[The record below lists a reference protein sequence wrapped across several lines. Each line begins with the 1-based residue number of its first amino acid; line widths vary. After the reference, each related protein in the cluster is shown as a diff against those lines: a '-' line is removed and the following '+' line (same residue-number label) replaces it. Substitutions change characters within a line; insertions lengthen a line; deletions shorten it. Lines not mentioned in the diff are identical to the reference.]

1 MTGVMLQ
8 AFHWYLPQGGT
19 LWREVA
25 ARADELAT
33 AGFTAVWLPPAYKGH
48 VGGYDV
54 GYGVYDMYDLGEFD
68 QRGTIPTKY
77 GTKDEYLATIR
88 ALQAAGIAVYADI
101 VWNHRL
107 GADGSEVIRATPHS
121 THDRSRP
128 SGPTREVEVWTRF
141 DFAGRGGA
149 YDARTLDHRHFDAV
163 DFDEMRPDE
172 WDTIYLFEGK
182 TFDRHVADEF
192 GNYAYLMGCDVDQ
205 SNPEVQAMT
214 IDWGAWYL
222 DTTGVDGLRLDA
234 VKHIPAWVLPIY
246 LDALRAHS
254 GREIPVVAEYWSA
267 DLGALAWFLAAVG
280 DRMMLFDVPLHFA
293 FHRAGIE
300 GNAFDLRTIFDG
312 SLVAAR
318 HDMAVTFVDNH
329 DSQPMQALESTVAD
343 WFKPLAYALILLR
356 REGFPCVFQADYDGA
371 AYTEQRWGEEPV
383 DVEMTSHREFLDLCL
398 ALRRD
403 LGDAEQSRRVRPL
416 QRDRVD
422 AARGRAGGRGPDEQ
436 RRDGRPAASPPGSR
450 TPTFTDAHRARSRT
464 RSRPTPHGL
473 GASSAARGAGCRSGS
488 AAEAGRRPGGC
499 GDVSPWSG
507 CGAAARPLGPRAP
520 RRGAPAR
527 GSRGRS
533 GTPRSAAAGM
543 RRSRP
548 GRRSPS
554 TST

>member
-19 LWREVA
+19 LWREVEA
-25 ARADELAT
+25 AAADLAA

-68 QRGTIPTKY
+68 QKGTIPTKY
-77 GTKDEYLATIR
+77 GTRDEYLAAIR

-107 GADGSEVIRATPHS
+107 GGDGSEVIRATPHS

-141 DFAGRGGA
+141 DFAGRAGA
-149 YDARTLDHRHFDAV
+149 HDARTLDHRHFDAV
-163 DFDEMRPDE
+163 DFDERRPDE

-182 TFDRHVADEF
+182 TFDDHVADEF

-267 DLGALAWFLAAVG
+267 DLGALTWFLTAVG

-293 FHRAGIE
+293 FHRAGLE

-312 SLVAAR
+312 SLVGRPPRHGGDVRRQPRLAADAGPR
-318 HDMAVTFVDNH
+318 VDGRRLV
-329 DSQPMQALESTVAD
+329 QAAGLRPDPAAPRGLPVRV
-343 WFKPLAYALILLR
+343 PRRLLR
-356 REGFPCVFQADYDGA
+356 RGLHRA
-371 AYTEQRWGEEPV
+371 A
-383 DVEMTSHREFLDLCL
+383 L
-398 ALRRD
+398 
-403 LGDAEQSRRVRPL
+403 
-416 QRDRVD
+416 
-422 AARGRAGGRGPDEQ
+422 GRGARR
-436 RRDGRPAASPPGSR
+436 RRDGLAPGVPRRLPGRCGATSATPSR
-450 TPTFTDAHRARSRT
+450 STRSTTPT
-464 RSRPTPHGL
+464 
-473 GASSAARGAGCRSGS
+473 
-488 AAEAGRRPGGC
+488 
-499 GDVSPWSG
+499 
-507 CGAAARPLGPRAP
+507 
-520 RRGAPAR
+520 
-527 GSRGRS
+527 
-533 GTPRSAAAGM
+533 
-543 RRSRP
+543 
-548 GRRSPS
+548 
-554 TST
+554 

>member
-1 MTGVMLQ
+1 M
-8 AFHWYLPQGGT
+8 
-19 LWREVA
+19 
-25 ARADELAT
+25 
-33 AGFTAVWLPPAYKGH
+33 
-48 VGGYDV
+48 

-107 GADGSEVIRATPHS
+107 GADGSELIRATPHS

-149 YDARTLDHRHFDAV
+149 YDERTLDHRHFDAV
-163 DFDEMRPDE
+163 DFDELRPDE

-182 TFDRHVADEF
+182 TFDQHVADEF

-267 DLGALAWFLAAVG
+267 DLGALEWFLTAVG

-300 GNAFDLRTIFDG
+300 GNSFDLRTIFDG

-356 REGFPCVFQADYDGA
+356 REGFPCVFHADYYGA

-403 LGDAEQSRRVRPL
+403 LGDADQSDAFDHSNVIGWVRRG
-416 QRDRVD
+416 D
-422 AARGRAGGRGPDEQ
+422 GRTVGGPDEQ
-436 RRDGRPAASPPGSR
+436 RRGRRPALRHRRCREPPSPTRPG
-450 TPTFTDAHRARSRT
+450 PSRT
-464 RSRPTPHGL
+464 RSRPTPMGRP
-473 GASSAARGAGCRSGS
+473 SSAARGVGCRSGWR
-488 AAEAGRRPGGC
+488 AEGRTPMSPVDRARPC
-499 GDVSPWSG
+499 WPDVSPWYG
-507 CGAAARPLGPRAP
+507 CGAAARPREPRAP
-520 RRGAPAR
+520 RPGSPAR
-527 GSRGRS
+527 GSGCRS
-533 GTPRSAAAGM
+533 DTPGSAAAGM

-548 GRRSPS
+548 GHRSPATS
-554 TST
+554 TSPGAGCPQVTTSAPPLSTLAGWIIAQGPTPATLDR

>member
-25 ARADELAT
+25 ARSDDLAG

-68 QRGTIPTKY
+68 QRGTIATKY
-77 GTKDEYLATIR
+77 GTKDEYLATIH

-149 YDARTLDHRHFDAV
+149 YDERTLDHRHFDAV
-163 DFDEMRPDE
+163 DFDELRPDE

-182 TFDRHVADEF
+182 AFDEHVADEF

-214 IDWGAWYL
+214 IEWGAWYL

-254 GREIPVVAEYWSA
+254 RREIPVVAEYWSA
-267 DLGALAWFLAAVG
+267 DLGALTWFLTTVG

-300 GNAFDLRTIFDG
+300 GNAFDLRTVFDG

-329 DSQPMQALESTVAD
+329 DSQPMQALESPVAD

-356 REGFPCVFQADYDGA
+356 REGFPCVFHADYDGA

-383 DVEMTSHREFLDLCL
+383 DVEMTSHRVFLDLCL
-398 ALRRD
+398 GLRRD
-403 LGDAEQSRRVRPL
+403 LGDAEQLDAFDHSNVIGWLRRTDGLAVVVLMSNGGQGAQHFDTGLPGATFIDVTGGV
-416 QRDRVD
+416 QGAITTD
-422 AARGRAGGRGPDEQ
+422 ATGTAEFRCPGRGV
-436 RRDGRPAASPPGSR
+436 SIWV
-450 TPTFTDAHRARSRT
+450 AR
-464 RSRPTPHGL
+464 
-473 GASSAARGAGCRSGS
+473 
-488 AAEAGRRPGGC
+488 
-499 GDVSPWSG
+499 
-507 CGAAARPLGPRAP
+507 
-520 RRGAPAR
+520 
-527 GSRGRS
+527 
-533 GTPRSAAAGM
+533 
-543 RRSRP
+543 
-548 GRRSPS
+548 
-554 TST
+554 

>member
-8 AFHWYLPQGGT
+8 SFHWYLPQGGT

-25 ARADELAT
+25 ARAEELAT

-88 ALQAAGIAVYADI
+88 GLQAAGIAVYADI

-107 GADGSEVIRATPHS
+107 GADGSEVLRATPHS

-163 DFDEMRPDE
+163 DFDERPP
-172 WDTIYLFEGK
+172 TSGTRSTCFEGK
-182 TFDRHVADEF
+182 SFDRHVADEF

-234 VKHIPAWVLPIY
+234 VKHIPAWVLPMY

-267 DLGALAWFLAAVG
+267 DLGGPQLVPDRRGRSDDALRRAPAL
-280 DRMMLFDVPLHFA
+280 RVPPSQA
-293 FHRAGIE
+293 SR
-300 GNAFDLRTIFDG
+300 GNSFDLRTIFDG
-312 SLVAAR
+312 TLVAAR

-329 DSQPMQALESTVAD
+329 DSQPMQALESTVDD

-383 DVEMTSHREFLDLCL
+383 DVEMTSLPGVPRPLPG
-398 ALRRD
+398 AAPRPRRRR
-403 LGDAEQSRRVRPL
+403 AVRRVRPPE
-416 QRDRVD
+416 RDRLV
-422 AARGRAGGRGPDEQ
+422 AAHGRAGRRGPDEQ
-436 RRDGRPAASPPGSR
+436 RWRRHPALRHRPAGNR
-450 TPTFTDAHRARSRT
+450 LHRRDRCSHRDDHD
-464 RSRPTPHGL
+464 RLRRD
-473 GASSAARGAGCRSGS
+473 RG
-488 AAEAGRRPGGC
+488 
-499 GDVSPWSG
+499 V
-507 CGAAARPLGPRAP
+507 PLS
-520 RRGAPAR
+520 
-527 GSRGRS
+527 GSRGVALGRALTALHVSCPPTERS
-533 GTPRSAAAGM
+533 GPPTRLDGPGPETGGS
-543 RRSRP
+543 SR
-548 GRRSPS
+548 
-554 TST
+554 

>member
-1 MTGVMLQ
+1 MLQ

-25 ARADELAT
+25 ARADELA
-33 AGFTAVWLPPAYKGH
+33 AVGFTAVWLPPAYKGH

-68 QRGTIPTKY
+68 QRGTVPTKY
-77 GTKDEYLATIR
+77 GTKDEYLAAIH
-88 ALQAAGIAVYADI
+88 ALQAVSIAVYADI

-107 GADGSEVIRATPHS
+107 GADGSELIRATPHS

-128 SGPTREVEVWTRF
+128 SGATREVEVWTRF

-149 YDARTLDHRHFDAV
+149 YDEPHPGPPALRRRRLRRVASRRVGHDLPVRGQDL
-163 DFDEMRPDE
+163 RPACGRRVRQLRLPDGLRRRPVQPRGPG
-172 WDTIYLFEGK
+172 DD
-182 TFDRHVADEF
+182 DRLGRVE
-192 GNYAYLMGCDVDQ
+192 
-205 SNPEVQAMT
+205 
-214 IDWGAWYL
+214 YL

-267 DLGALAWFLAAVG
+267 DLGALSWFLTAVG

-293 FHRAGIE
+293 FHRAGLA
-300 GNAFDLRTIFDG
+300 GDGFDLRTIFDG

-356 REGFPCVFQADYDGA
+356 RQGFPCVFQADYDGA

-383 DVEMTSHREFLDLCL
+383 DVEMPSHRAFLDLCL

-403 LGDAEQSRRVRPL
+403 LGDADEVGRVRPL
-416 QRDRVD
+416 ERDRVG
-422 AARGRAGGRGPDEQ
+422 ATLPWAGGRGPDEQ
-436 RRDGRPAASPPGSR
+436 RRGWRPALS
-450 TPTFTDAHRARSRT
+450 TPAFR
-464 RSRPTPHGL
+464 
-473 GASSAARGAGCRSGS
+473 
-488 AAEAGRRPGGC
+488 E
-499 GDVSPWSG
+499 
-507 CGAAARPLGPRAP
+507 
-520 RRGAPAR
+520 
-527 GSRGRS
+527 
-533 GTPRSAAAGM
+533 PRS
-543 RRSRP
+543 P
-548 GRRSPS
+548 
-554 TST
+554 T